1 MFAASDGVWTVEALG
16 KYVNWPYN
24 SQRGVLPDLE
34 PGEARKVSD
43 MLMIDKAEVEGT
55 IAAIKGKL
63 DDARKKE
70 ECIAGLRHLIDI
82 KQSQMWRSEMGSCAG
97 GLCNISSLIDM
108 EIALVQGTIKCIESG
123 DVGRAAALLD
133 EYVGFVNQHYDNERT
148 PY

>member
-1 MFAASDGVWTVEALG
+1 MLR
-16 KYVNWPYN
+16 
-24 SQRGVLPDLE
+24 RGSVPSFQC
-34 PGEARKVSD
+34 GEARKVSD
-43 MLMIDKAEVEGT
+43 MLMIDKAEVEGA
-55 IAAIKGKL
+55 IAAIKNKL

-70 ECIAGLRHLIDI
+70 ECLAELRNMIDI

>member
-1 MFAASDGVWTVEALG
+1 MLSEGFIT
-16 KYVNWPYN
+16 
-24 SQRGVLPDLE
+24 DLQ

-43 MLMIDKAEVEGT
+43 MLMIDKAEVEGA
-55 IAAIKGKL
+55 IAAIKDRL

-70 ECIAGLRHLIDI
+70 ECIAELRSMIGT
-82 KQSQMWRSEMGSCAG
+82 KQSQMWRSDMGSCAG

-108 EIALVQGTIKCIESG
+108 EIALLQGAINGIESG
-123 DVGRAAALLD
+123 DVGKTVASLD